1 VGNRSE
7 QRISVNLPVK
17 VQGADRDGNP
27 FVETARIVG
36 ISRSGA
42 RLEGITCLPDPG
54 GRVEIF
60 YQNEKA
66 WFLVSWVGQVGT
78 VEAGQA
84 GLRCLESGKFIW
96 GVPFPDEKPDT
107 YRPPRGKLKE
117 PGANPLRTG
126 SSGYGGKE
134 RRRHARHFIRG
145 QAQMTIDGSDVPLP
159 GILTE
164 LSQGGCYIEMMS
176 PLPVGTKVNLELS
189 AANYTGRM
197 GALVRTTQP
206 GMGMGMAFTEL
217 TEGEERNLRGILQR
231 VAEEQGAATYAGFL
245 ENAAPPPGA
254 DGYTSAEAVS
264 PSAKEAQARK
274 ETVIY
279 SDGEASDAFDALM
292 RVLLR
297 KGVVTH
303 AEVSD
308 ELQKVRT
315 GKRRD

>member
-54 GRVEIF
+54 GRVEVF

-96 GVPFPDEKPDT
+96 GVPFPEEKPDT
-107 YRPPRGKLKE
+107 YRPPRSK
-117 PGANPLRTG
+117 PRQAGAIPLRTG
-126 SSGYGGKE
+126 PSGWRGKE
-134 RRRHARHFIRG
+134 RRRHPRHFIRG
-145 QAQMTIDGSDVPLP
+145 QAQITIDGSDVPLP

-164 LSQGGCYIEMMS
+164 LSVGGCYIEMMS

-189 AANYTGRM
+189 AANYIGRM

-217 TEGEERNLRGILQR
+217 SGEEERNLREILQR

-245 ENAAPPPGA
+245 ESAAPQQGTAAYPS
-254 DGYTSAEAVS
+254 TEAVA
-264 PSAKEAQARK
+264 PAVKEAPARK
-274 ETVIY
+274 ETVVY

-297 KGVVTH
+297 KGVITH